1 MRLLMTCSGT
11 AFRTGKAAKI
21 DFYFNDEARY
31 QQLEA
36 TKYKTDQ
43 KNQAFTIVEKKK

>member
-1 MRLLMTCSGT
+1 MTCSGT

-31 QQLEA
+31 QQA